1 MTVRYLIKLGPD
13 NNDTLLVTCPDPVH
27 KATII
32 PRGRAGTPERQSAR
46 AIRGRMDLR
55 PSPGPIIQVRGRRQC
70 E

>member
-13 NNDTLLVTCPDPVH
+13 DNDTLLVTCPDPVH

-32 PRGRAGTPERQSAR
+32 PRGRARPSAR
-46 AIRGRMDLR
+46 AIRGTMDLR